1 MSPHTPEPSVRS
13 EWESVHKC
21 PKCGFELNLEKLD
34 LDETTT
40 GIVTCP
46 RCGRAGRINLQIV
59 SAQDPAE

>member
-1 MSPHTPEPSVRS
+1 MNPHTPEPTERN

-40 GIVTCP
+40 GIATCP
-46 RCGRAGRINLQIV
+46 RCEWAGQINLQIV
-59 SAQDPAE
+59 PGQNPAE